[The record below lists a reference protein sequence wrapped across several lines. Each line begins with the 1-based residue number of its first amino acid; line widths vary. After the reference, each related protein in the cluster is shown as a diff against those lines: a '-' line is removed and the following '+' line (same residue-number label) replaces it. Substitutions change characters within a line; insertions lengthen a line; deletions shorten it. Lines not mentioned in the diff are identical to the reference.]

1 MTSKHIIKVR
11 LSSFCLLEDSLFLYL
26 RKVKLFILH
35 LNNLYPLLLA
45 KFQTKILQSE
55 FLNLATARHR
65 EFIHKEDIFG
75 DFITRDFISAEV
87 THIFFLHCH
96 TFFQNDKCTDGLSVF
111 L

>member
-1 MTSKHIIKVR
+1 MSSKHIIKVR

-45 KFQTKILQSE
+45 KFQTKIFQSE

-65 EFIHKEDIFG
+65 KFIHKEDIFG

-87 THIFFLHCH
+87 THIL
-96 TFFQNDKCTDGLSVF
+96 GLSI
-111 L
+111 

>member
-1 MTSKHIIKVR
+1 MIITR
-11 LSSFCLLEDSLFLYL
+11 NPDALDL
-26 RKVKLFILH
+26 
-35 LNNLYPLLLA
+35 P
-45 KFQTKILQSE
+45 E

-96 TFFQNDKCTDGLSVF
+96 TFFQNDKCTDSLSVF